1 MRLSNILQLG
11 IKELRGL
18 GRDTLM
24 VILIVYAFSLSIY
37 TASSAMPETLNRAA
51 ISVVDEDRSELS
63 QRILDAFYPPYF
75 VAPEII
81 TSAEMDARLDT
92 GTSTF
97 VLDIPASFERDVL
110 AGRKPELQ
118 LNIDATRMTQAFT
131 GNTYIQQI
139 IDNTVS
145 EYLNRAPGGGDI
157 PVTLDIRARYNPQLS
172 QMWFGS
178 IINIITSITMLSMI
192 LSGAALIREREH
204 GTIEHLLVMP
214 VTALEIVLSKIWSIG
229 LVVLVASTLSLVIVV
244 EGILGVP
251 VNGSMPLF
259 MAGSALMLFAMC
271 SLGIF
276 LATIAGSMPQFGLL
290 LMLVLLPLQVLSGGL
305 TPRESMPQFIQDIML
320 LAPNTHY
327 VTMSQAILFR
337 GAGFDVVWPQFVW
350 LAVLGLA
357 LFAIALRRFR
367 GFLQ

>member
-1 MRLSNILQLG
+1 MRFSNILQLG

-24 VILIVYAFSLSIY
+24 LILIIYAFSLSIY
-37 TASSAMPETLNRAA
+37 MESSAMPETLNRAA
-51 ISVVDEDRSELS
+51 IAVVDEDRSALS
-63 QRILDAFYPPYF
+63 HRIIDAFYPPYF
-75 VAPEII
+75 IEPEII
-81 TSAEMDARLDT
+81 TTAEMDARLDT

-97 VLDIPASFERDVL
+97 VLDIPANFERDVL

-131 GNTYIQQI
+131 GNNDIQQI

-145 EYLNRAPGGGDI
+145 EYLNRFPGGSEI
-157 PVTLDIRARYNPQLS
+157 PVSLDIRARYNPQLS
-172 QMWFGS
+172 EMWFGS
-178 IINIITSITMLSMI
+178 IINIITNITMLSMI

-229 LVVLVASTLSLVIVV
+229 LVVLVASALSLVIVV

-259 MAGSALMLFAMC
+259 IAGSALMLFSMC

-276 LATIAGSMPQFGLL
+276 LATVAGSMPQFGLL
-290 LMLVLLPLQVLSGGL
+290 LMLVLMPLQILSGGM

-327 VTMSQAILFR
+327 VTLSQAILFR

-350 LAVLGLA
+350 LAALGLA

>member
-1 MRLSNILQLG
+1 MRFSNILQLG

-24 VILIVYAFSLSIY
+24 LVLIVYAFSLSIY
-37 TASSAMPETLNRAA
+37 MESSAMPETLNRAA
-51 ISVVDEDRSELS
+51 IAVVDEDRSALS
-63 QRILDAFYPPYF
+63 QRIIDAFYPPYF
-75 VAPEII
+75 IEPELID
-81 TSAEMDARLDT
+81 TAEMDARLDS

-97 VLDIPASFERDVL
+97 VLDIPANFERDVL

-131 GNTYIQQI
+131 GNNDIQQI

-145 EYLNRAPGGGDI
+145 EYLNRSPGGSE
-157 PVTLDIRARYNPQLS
+157 VSVSLDIRARYNPQLS

-178 IINIITSITMLSMI
+178 IINIITNITMLSMI

-229 LVVLVASTLSLVIVV
+229 LVVLVASALSLVIVV

-259 MAGSALMLFAMC
+259 IAGSALMLFAMC

-276 LATIAGSMPQFGLL
+276 LATVAGSMPQFGLL
-290 LMLVLLPLQVLSGGL
+290 LMLVLMPLQILSGGM

-327 VTMSQAILFR
+327 VTLSQAILFR

-350 LAVLGLA
+350 LAALGLA

>member
-1 MRLSNILQLG
+1 MRFYNILQLG

-24 VILIVYAFSLSIY
+24 VILIIYAFSLSVY
-37 TASSAMPETLNRAA
+37 TASVALPETLNRAA
-51 ISVVDEDRSELS
+51 ISVVDEDRSALS

-75 VAPEII
+75 ITPEIV
-81 TSAEMDARLDT
+81 TTAEMDARLDA

-97 VLDIPASFERDVL
+97 VLDIPVNFEKDVL
-110 AGRKPELQ
+110 AGRQPELQ

-139 IDNTVS
+139 IDRTVA
-145 EYLNRAPGGGDI
+145 EYLNRSPGGSDI
-157 PVTLDIRARYNPQLS
+157 PVKLDIRARYNPQLS

-214 VTALEIVLSKIWSIG
+214 VTAFEIMVSKIWSIG
-229 LVVLVASTLSLVIVV
+229 LVVLVAAALSLVIVV
-244 EGILGVP
+244 QGILKVP
-251 VNGSMPLF
+251 VNGSMALF
-259 MAGSALMLFAMC
+259 LFGSALMLFAMC

-276 LATIAGSMPQFGLL
+276 LATVAGSMPQFGLL

-327 VTMSQAILFR
+327 VTLSQAVLFR
-337 GAGFDVVWPQFVW
+337 GAGLDVVWPQLVW
-350 LAVLGLA
+350 LTAIGLA

-367 GFLQ
+367 VFLQ

>member
-1 MRLSNILQLG
+1 MRFSNILHLG

-24 VILIVYAFSLSIY
+24 IILIVYAFSLSIY
-37 TASSAMPETLNRAA
+37 IESSAMPETLNRAA
-51 ISVVDEDRSELS
+51 IAVVDEDRSALS
-63 QRILDAFYPPYF
+63 QRIVDAFYPPYF
-75 VAPEII
+75 IEPEII
-81 TSAEMDARLDT
+81 TTAEMDARLDS

-97 VLDIPASFERDVL
+97 VLDIPTNFERDVL

-145 EYLNRAPGGGDI
+145 EYLNGFPGGSEI
-157 PVTLDIRARYNPQLS
+157 PVSLDIRARYNPQLS

-214 VTALEIVLSKIWSIG
+214 VTALEIVVSKIWSIG
-229 LVVLVASTLSLVIVV
+229 LVVLMAATLSLVIVV

-276 LATIAGSMPQFGLL
+276 LATVAGSMPQFGLL

-357 LFAIALRRFR
+357 LFSIALRRFR